1 MSERPMPRK
10 RPSALRAQ
18 NTMSRRTH
26 RGAGPPTRIDRL
38 SGRTV
43 SAIHAEEARRPRDEG
58 LAPGDTRIA
67 LQCFRTF
74 LARPGRPLY
83 VRRTPCGCDDCELG
97 ENVAVARDLLALVL
111 SRLPPRARR
120 ELAALVA
127 ELDEELRRRT
137 LPDPFAYRQTWR
149 RGGWWHGRIYDESCH
164 L

>member
-1 MSERPMPRK
+1 MPRK
-10 RPSALRAQ
+10 RPGALRAQ
-18 NTMSRRTH
+18 NQMPRRMYGSA
-26 RGAGPPTRIDRL
+26 GAPPRIDRL
-38 SGRTV
+38 SGRTA
-43 SAIHAEEARRPRDEG
+43 SAIHAEESRRPRDEG
-58 LAPGDTRIA
+58 LGPGDTRIA
-67 LQCFRTF
+67 LKCFRTF

-83 VRRTPCGCDDCELG
+83 VRRTVCGCDDCELG

-111 SRLPPRARR
+111 SRLPPHRARR

-149 RGGWWHGRIYDESCH
+149 GGGWWHGRIYDETCH